1 MKNEPNFIFKNR
13 NPIAPLKIIAM
24 ENCRPLIEKVDRTI
38 VDMRKGYINKYAE
51 IDPSVLTRDYDTPSY
66 LVEASCPRF
75 GSGEAKGVIHS
86 TVRGSDLYIIS
97 DVTNGSMTFKISG
110 RTHYMSPDDHFQ
122 DLKRIVA
129 AAMTSAYRVSVIMPF
144 LYMSRQHKR
153 ENRESLDCAVA
164 LNELKDMG
172 VANIITFDAHDNRV
186 MNAIPTHDLD
196 DYSPVYQ
203 LLKALERKFGGL
215 QIDKDDVVVIAPHE
229 GAMSR
234 AIFLANNI
242 GVGMGMFYKR
252 RDYTVTLPD
261 GRHPMIALEYLGP
274 EVEGKSVFILDDI
287 ISTGASMLEAAEE
300 LKKMKAGRVIMGATF
315 PLFTEGEEGIAKF
328 DEAYKNGWFDYMV
341 CTNLVYRDP
350 ELSKRPWYIEADL
363 SIYISKIIDTMN
375 HNVAVTKVI
384 TPTGRLQD
392 LVARNRKNL

>member
-38 VDMRKGYINKYAE
+38 VDMRKGYMNKFAG

-86 TVRGSDLYIIS
+86 TVRGSDLYIVS
-97 DVTNGSMTFKISG
+97 DVTNSSMSFKISG

-122 DLKRIVA
+122 DLKRIIA

-153 ENRESLDCAVA
+153 ENRDSLDC
-164 LNELKDMG
+164 
-172 VANIITFDAHDNRV
+172 ANIITFDAHDSRV

-196 DYSPVYQ
+196 DYSPIYQ
-203 LLKALERKFGGL
+203 LLKALERKFGRL
-215 QIDKDDVVVIAPHE
+215 HIDKDEVVVIAPHE
-229 GAMSR
+229 GAMGR

-274 EVEGKSVFILDDI
+274 DVEGKSVLILDDI
-287 ISTGASMLEAAEE
+287 ISTGTSMLEAAEE
-300 LKKMKAGRVIMGATF
+300 LKKKNAGRVIMAATF
-315 PLFTEGEEGIAKF
+315 PLFTEGIEKF
-328 DEAYKNGWFDYMV
+328 DEAYRNGWFDYMV

-350 ELSKRPWYIEADL
+350 ELAKRPWYIEADL
-363 SIYISKIIDTMN
+363 SIYLSKIIDTMN

-392 LVARNRKNL
+392 LVARNLKQKD